1 MQKEEPYVIP
11 ELKLVGD
18 TNEVVLGSLG
28 VGFDFLGQ
36 HMPAGKEFET
46 DDLSDISSR

>member
-18 TNEVVLGSLG
+18 TNEVVLGSMG
-28 VGFDFLGQ
+28 IGFDFVGEHLSG
-36 HMPAGKEFET
+36 GREFEM
-46 DDLSDISSR
+46 DELPISSR